1 MRVALYCRCSTS
13 EQSVDPQL
21 DALRRYAEAR
31 GLEISKEYLDV
42 GVSGTRDR
50 RTALNRLMKD
60 ARKRRFDA
68 VACVKLDRLARSVRH
83 LTSMAEEFES
93 LGIDLI
99 AVDQSLDTS
108 TPSGRLL
115 FHVLGAIAEFE
126 RDLIV
131 DRTKA
136 GVEAA
141 RRRGRHPGRPQALD
155 QESRERAF
163 RLRRAGKSYRE
174 IAELLSVGRS
184 TVARALNVLAGQG
197 VRRPA

>member
-1 MRVALYCRCSTS
+1 
-13 EQSVDPQL
+13 
-21 DALRRYAEAR
+21 
-31 GLEISKEYLDV
+31 
-42 GVSGTRDR
+42 
-50 RTALNRLMKD
+50 
-60 ARKRRFDA
+60 
-68 VACVKLDRLARSVRH
+68 
-83 LTSMAEEFES
+83 MAEEFES

-126 RDLIV
+126 RELIV

-155 QESRERAF
+155 RESRDRAL
-163 RLRRAGKSYRE
+163 RLRRAGRSYRE
-174 IAELLSVGRS
+174 IAQLLSIGRS
-184 TVARALNVLAGQG
+184 TVARALNALAGREARG
-197 VRRPA
+197 PV

>member
-1 MRVALYCRCSTS
+1 
-13 EQSVDPQL
+13 
-21 DALRRYAEAR
+21 
-31 GLEISKEYLDV
+31 
-42 GVSGTRDR
+42 
-50 RTALNRLMKD
+50 MKD

-83 LTSMAEEFES
+83 LTGMAEEFES

-155 QESRERAF
+155 RESRDRAL

-174 IAELLSVGRS
+174 IAQLLSVGRS
-184 TVARALNVLAGQG
+184 TVARALNALAGQG
-197 VRRPA
+197 ARRPA